1 MENELLAIT
10 LAKMMVLNPSK
21 LAHIVRNIFKYK
33 HCVSKSLAMSRDHF
47 AKNRRLLVNWRPV

>member
-10 LAKMMVLNPSK
+10 LAKMMALNQ
-21 LAHIVRNIFKYK
+21 KYK
-33 HCVSKSLAMSRDHF
+33 HCVSKSLSMSRNHF